1 MSLHLLG
8 RRPGALARCDPC
20 LLLHLLNEGTRLATG
35 AVLTLLTH
43 HGRGVRCDSFVR
55 SLTH

>member
-35 AVLTLLTH
+35 AVLTLLTYQKKKKNSRRTLSH
-43 HGRGVRCDSFVR
+43 I
-55 SLTH
+55 

>member
-35 AVLTLLTH
+35 AVLTLLTYQKKKKKNSRRTLSH
-43 HGRGVRCDSFVR
+43 I
-55 SLTH
+55 